1 MKLSVQSLWRNAVKT
16 AQRFPVVVADA
27 LVVTALAL
35 TNNWG
40 YAKGGAYPKLL
51 LTFILGFPLLLSLK
65 LFAERRN
72 WPAKTQALFPLL
84 GMLPLAVYYFTLTLP
99 GLANGI
105 RFGVLLAS
113 ALFFLSFAP
122 YTSRGEVNGFW
133 RYNKALVLGFAASGF
148 ASIALMTGISIAL
161 AGINYLLGVHVPDW
175 LYGKLW
181 LITGCFIWP
190 FIFLAT
196 APEDFEQFETAE
208 IFDKV
213 LETFVRFIIIPLV
226 LLYMLILY
234 LYAGKII
241 IQATW
246 PKGGVAGFILGF
258 SCLGLLSIL
267 LIHPLRNKEGSQ
279 WTGSY
284 LKWLSIAILF
294 QTVMLF
300 LSVWRR
306 VAEYGVTESRYYGV
320 LEAVW
325 LAGVCVYFLVSKA
338 KSIKAISVSLCI
350 AAFLSAFGPWGAL
363 AVSEQSQMG
372 RLESLLKKNGILSD
386 GKVVKATKAVSP
398 EDQGSISQIVKYLHE
413 RHGLRPFKRW
423 FIEDLSKVK
432 SGDRPNKIVN
442 LMGLSYAP
450 YYAQTGQSG
459 SDKYFSYHADR
470 SGFLKVSGYDYYLR
484 LGPYA
489 GEDSCDDGGPQCYP
503 IEINGRKYKASLDAK
518 TGKFLVTRDKETIG
532 SVDVLPLARKLRQQ
546 YKDAPE
552 SYSTVPQSD
561 MVVEGR
567 AGNVAIKIVFSELHV
582 VERKETLELTSAKG
596 DALLKVGE

>member
-35 TNNWG
+35 TNNWS
-40 YAKGGAYPKLL
+40 YAKNDAYLKLL
-51 LTFILGFPLLLSLK
+51 ITFILGFPLLLSLK

-72 WPAKTQALFPLL
+72 RPAKTQALFPLL
-84 GMLPLAVYYFTLTLP
+84 GMLPLAVYYFSLTTN
-99 GLANGI
+99 GMANGI
-105 RFGVLLAS
+105 RFAVLLTS
-113 ALFFLSFAP
+113 ALFLLSFAP

-133 RYNKALVLGFAASGF
+133 RYNKALVLGFAVSGL
-148 ASIALMTGISIAL
+148 SSVVLMTGISIAL
-161 AGINYLLGVHVPDW
+161 AGTNYLLGVHVPDW

-181 LITGCFIWP
+181 LVTGCFIWP
-190 FIFLAT
+190 FIFLA
-196 APEDFEQFETAE
+196 AVPEDFEQFETAE

-267 LIHPLRNKEGSQ
+267 LIHPLRDIEGNQ
-279 WTGSY
+279 WIRRY
-284 LKWLSIAILF
+284 MKWLSISILP
-294 QTVMLF
+294 QTILLF

-320 LEAVW
+320 LAAIW
-325 LAGVCVYFLVSKA
+325 LAGICVYFLVSKA
-338 KSIKAISVSLCI
+338 KSIKAIAVSLCI

-372 RLESLLKKNGILSD
+372 RLESLLKNNGILSD
-386 GKVVKATKAVSP
+386 GKVVKAVKAVSA
-398 EDQGSISQIVKYLHE
+398 EDQGSISRIVQYLHE
-413 RHGLRPFKRW
+413 RHGLRPFKGW
-423 FIEDLSKVK
+423 FSEDLSKVK
-432 SGDRPNKIVN
+432 SGVRPNKIVN
-442 LMGLSYAP
+442 LMGLSYTP
-450 YYAQTGQSG
+450 GYAKGRKEG
-459 SDKYFSYHADR
+459 NEKYLSYFADR
-470 SGFLKVSGYDYYLR
+470 PGFIKVSGYDYYLR
-484 LGPYA
+484 LGPHA
-489 GEDSCDDGGPQCYP
+489 DEDSCDDDGSRNYP
-503 IEINGRKYKASLDAK
+503 IEINGRKYKVFLDAK
-518 TGKFLVTRDKETIG
+518 AGKFLVTRDKETLG

-546 YKDAPE
+546 YKDVPE
-552 SYSTVPQSD
+552 SYNTVPQSE

-582 VERKETLELTSAKG
+582 VERKETVELTSANG